1 MKLKLSEMFLHVRR
15 SLIFALPLLAL
26 MLVGCGITPTTGVND
41 PPDPTY
47 SGIEIVPRLHIG
59 DSVIIT
65 FEGPQDMI
73 APHEETIKEDGTVTL
88 PYIGHVKAAGRTS
101 GELQDEIRDKY
112 VPKYYVNLT
121 VTVKTGD
128 RVFFVRGEV
137 KSPGRQIYTGP
148 ISVTKAITSAGD
160 FMDFASRRNVV
171 LTRASGQRYVIDCVK
186 ILDGKKPDPGVYP
199 GDQIEVKRGSF

>member
-1 MKLKLSEMFLHVRR
+1 M
-15 SLIFALPLLAL
+15 
-26 MLVGCGITPTTGVND
+26 
-41 PPDPTY
+41 
-47 SGIEIVPRLHIG
+47 
-59 DSVIIT
+59 
-65 FEGPQDMI
+65 
-73 APHEETIKEDGTVTL
+73 
-88 PYIGHVKAAGRTS
+88 
-101 GELQDEIRDKY
+101 QDEIHDKY